1 MLLGSEFAS
10 SEHGMESTYA
20 TKEKRF
26 AGQVILSNRSLLL
39 EGLRDSF
46 SSFENQSKSSSGGL
60 IIAAPMYSKL
70 ILFPSG
76 SINIFNVFVAS
87 ISLSS
92 SLTYSNTY
100 YYHIVSLTRTSYFCV
115 FQ

>member
-1 MLLGSEFAS
+1 MLLGSELVS
-10 SEHGMESTYA
+10 SEHGMESTYG

-26 AGQVILSNRSLLL
+26 AGQFILSNRSLLL

-76 SINIFNVFVAS
+76 TTI
-87 ISLSS
+87 SS
-92 SLTYSNTY
+92 SYLLHLFLSR
-100 YYHIVSLTRTSYFCV
+100 LL
-115 FQ
+115 

>member
-46 SSFENQSKSSSGGL
+46 SSFENRSKSSSGGL

-70 ILFPSG
+70 ILFA
-76 SINIFNVFVAS
+76 IDIFNVF
-87 ISLSS
+87 
-92 SLTYSNTY
+92 Y
-100 YYHIVSLTRTSYFCV
+100 
-115 FQ
+115 